1 MTADTIDADSTA
13 QISARIVPEE
23 PMYIIF
29 NLGMSPSFQ
38 AQDFAHLTFP
48 AQMFVD
54 YVRVYQREDVISE
67 DSTSCSPK
75 SHPTEDYINSHSNA
89 YSNPNATTWEQA
101 GYSFPKNSK
110 WDGC

>member
-1 MTADTIDADSTA
+1 MTADTIGADSTA

-48 AQMFVD
+48 VQMFVD
-54 YVRVYQREDVISE
+54 YVRVYQREDLGDDSISC
-67 DSTSCSPK
+67 DPGSR
-75 SHPTEDYINSHSNA
+75 PTAEYI
-89 YSNPNATTWEQA
+89 
-101 GYSFPKNSK
+101 KK
-110 WDGC
+110 